1 MVWLLLLIA
10 FTAGALMPVQAGVNA
25 GLRTVVGHPILA
37 AIFQFSVGMSLL
49 IVILMVTRPALP
61 TWGRLAAAPW
71 WVWTGGLCGAIYIIS
86 TIILAPRLGAAT
98 LIGVSVTGQ
107 LLMSLV
113 LDHYGF
119 VGYPVHPVNAW
130 RIVGAGLLLAGLR
143 LIQRF

>member
-1 MVWLLLLIA
+1 MIWLLLLIA
-10 FTAGALMPVQAGVNA
+10 FAAGTLMPVQAGVNSE
-25 GLRTVVGHPILA
+25 LRTVAGHPIVA
-37 AIFQFSVGMSLL
+37 AILQFSVGMSLL
-49 IVILMVTRPALP
+49 IAILIVTRPALP
-61 TWGRLAAAPW
+61 QWGKLAAAPW

-86 TIILAPRLGAAT
+86 MILLAPRVGAAT